1 MSAQEKAPAK
11 TGAGKCIMS
20 DATQIVAVR
29 DRFVLGLYCFAPDLA
44 LVGVMA
50 ALGVCHAL

>member
-1 MSAQEKAPAK
+1 MITQEKAPAK
-11 TGAGKCIMS
+11 TGAEKRIMS

-44 LVGVMA
+44 LVGVLV